1 MERKD
6 RDYVVRLFPALGKIT
21 DEGVRDKVIQTWI
34 HAWRRSNFQRIED
47 VHQYEPAREYI
58 SYSNVDHTNQV
69 CQACEKMAAV
79 ATELLNLDLNM
90 DNLVAG
96 ALLHD
101 VDKMM
106 IFDAKTGGFT
116 EMGRQ
121 CSHAVAGAALARA
134 EGLPEEVAHI
144 IEAHSIKFS
153 PFPPKSIEAL
163 IVRHADLVVANAVYM
178 AQGLE
183 MEKVLGESL
192 TRIRGV

>member
-1 MERKD
+1 MERED
-6 RDYVVRLFPALGKIT
+6 RDYVLRLFPAILKIQ
-21 DEGVRDKVIQTWI
+21 DEGVREKVIQTWI
-34 HAWRRSNFQRIED
+34 HAWRHSDFPQIED

-58 SYSNVDHTNQV
+58 SYGNVDHTNQV
-69 CQACEKMAAV
+69 CRACEKMAAI
-79 ATELLNLDLNM
+79 ATEILNLDLNV
-90 DNLVAG
+90 DYLLAG

-106 IFDAKTGGFT
+106 IFDAKTGGLT

-121 CSHAVAGAALARA
+121 NPHAVAGAALARA
-134 EGLPEEVAHI
+134 GGLPEEVAHI
-144 IEAHSIKFS
+144 IEAHSTTFS
-153 PFPPKSIEAL
+153 PRPPESIEAL

-183 MEKVLGESL
+183 MGKVLSETL

>member
-6 RDYVVRLFPALGKIT
+6 RDYVLRLFPAIGEIA
-21 DEGVRDKVIQTWI
+21 DGGVRDKVIQTWI
-34 HAWRRSNFQRIED
+34 HAWRRSNFLRIED

-58 SYSNVDHTNQV
+58 SYRNVDHTNQV
-69 CQACEKMAAV
+69 CRACEKMAAI
-79 ATELLNLDLNM
+79 ATEILNLDLNV
-90 DNLVAG
+90 DYLLAG

-106 IFDAKTGGFT
+106 VFDAKTGGFT

-121 CSHAVAGAALARA
+121 NPHAVAGAALARA

-144 IEAHSIKFS
+144 IEAHSTTFS
-153 PFPPKSIEAL
+153 PLSPKSIEAL
-163 IVRHADLVVANAVYM
+163 IARHADLVVANAVYM

-183 MEKVLGESL
+183 MDKVLSESL
-192 TRIRGV
+192 TRI

>member
-1 MERKD
+1 MEWKD

-90 DNLVAG
+90 DNLLAG

-101 VDKMM
+101 VDKMI

-121 CSHAVAGAALARA
+121 SSHAVAGAALARA
-134 EGLPEEVAHI
+134 EGLPEEVAHV

-163 IVRHADLVVANAVYM
+163 IARHADLVVANAVYM
-178 AQGLE
+178 ARGLE
-183 MEKVLGESL
+183 MDKVLSESL

>member
-6 RDYVVRLFPALGKIT
+6 RDYVVRLFPALVKIK
-21 DEGVRDKVIQTWI
+21 DEGVRDRVIQTWM
-34 HAWRRSNFQRIED
+34 HAWRHSNFLRIED
-47 VHQYEPAREYI
+47 VHQYEPARGHI
-58 SYSNVDHTNQV
+58 SYTNVDHTNQV
-69 CQACEKMAAV
+69 CQSCEKMAAI
-79 ATELLNLDLNM
+79 ATEILNLDLNV
-90 DNLVAG
+90 DYLLAG

-121 CSHAVAGAALARA
+121 YPHAVAGAVLARA

-144 IEAHSIKFS
+144 IEAHSTKFS
-153 PFPPKSIEAL
+153 LFPPKSIEAL

-183 MEKVLGESL
+183 MDKVLSESL

>member
-1 MERKD
+1 MEQKD
-6 RDYVVRLFPALGKIT
+6 RDYVVRLFPAIGKIT

-34 HAWRRSNFQRIED
+34 HAWSRSNFQRIED

-69 CQACEKMAAV
+69 CHACEKMGAI
-79 ATELLNLDLNM
+79 ATEVLNLKLNGGY
-90 DNLVAG
+90 LLAG

-106 IFDAKTGGFT
+106 IFNAKTGGLT

-121 CSHAVAGAALARA
+121 CPHAVAGAALARA

-144 IEAHSIKFS
+144 IEAHSTKFS

-163 IVRHADLVVANAVYM
+163 IARHADLVVANAVYM
-178 AQGLE
+178 TQGLE
-183 MEKVLGESL
+183 MDKVLSESL
-192 TRIRGV
+192 IRIGGV

>member
-1 MERKD
+1 M
-6 RDYVVRLFPALGKIT
+6 VRLFPAIGKIA
-21 DEGVRDKVIQTWI
+21 DGGIRDKVIQTWI
-34 HAWRRSNFQRIED
+34 HVWRRSNFQRIED

-90 DNLVAG
+90 DNLLAG

-116 EMGRQ
+116 KMGRQ
-121 CSHAVAGAALARA
+121 YPHAVAGAALARA
-134 EGLPEEVAHI
+134 EGLPEEVAHV

-163 IVRHADLVVANAVYM
+163 IVRHADLVVTNAVYM
-178 AQGLE
+178 TRALD
-183 MEKVLGESL
+183 MDKVLNESL

>member
-1 MERKD
+1 MKQKD
-6 RDYVVRLFPALGKIT
+6 RDYVAGLFPALSKIK
-21 DEGVRDKVIQTWI
+21 DEGVREKVIQTWL
-34 HAWRRSNFQRIED
+34 HAWKQSNFPRIED

-69 CQACEKMAAV
+69 CRAGEKMAAIAAEV
-79 ATELLNLDLNM
+79 LGLRLNLDYL
-90 DNLVAG
+90 LAG

-101 VDKMM
+101 VDKIV

-121 CSHAVAGAALARA
+121 ISHAAAGAALARA
-134 EGLPEEVAHI
+134 QGLPEGVAHV

-163 IVRHADLVVANAVYM
+163 IVRHADLFVANAVYM
-178 AQGLE
+178 ARGLE
-183 MEKVLGESL
+183 MDKVLSESQ

>member
-6 RDYVVRLFPALGKIT
+6 RDYVVRLFPAIGKIT

-34 HAWRRSNFQRIED
+34 HVWRRSNFQRIED

-69 CQACEKMAAV
+69 CQACEKMV
-79 ATELLNLDLNM
+79 VIATELLNLDLNV
-90 DNLVAG
+90 DYLVAG

-116 EMGRQ
+116 AM
-121 CSHAVAGAALARA
+121 
-134 EGLPEEVAHI
+134 
-144 IEAHSIKFS
+144 
-153 PFPPKSIEAL
+153 
-163 IVRHADLVVANAVYM
+163 
-178 AQGLE
+178 
-183 MEKVLGESL
+183 
-192 TRIRGV
+192 